1 MKSWEEILLDKNI
14 PNPIPPPPYADLDE
28 KFGFINREKEENEL
42 LRFIN
47 KAKVENKGFLIFLL
61 GNQGKG
67 KTTFLRHIKEKH
79 SYKKSDVL
87 YVFMNFPQN
96 LSELNFSFIYKNF
109 IKEFFFSDAISDA
122 YNKILSNFEKP
133 KNEEDVVRLTNDI
146 KINLEKL
153 PQGISNNLGI
163 IKFIIL
169 SLIPSPYFYDT
180 YNYIYNDEELSED
193 IPIYNFL
200 IETNES
206 IAITK
211 LVRFSKFLKN
221 LLNINHIVL
230 IIDDFD
236 ILDRDEKVF
245 RSLYKTLM
253 SFRNNQEL
261 LNNFS
266 LIFSGSLDFYSD
278 FIQSLSQ
285 NERGRIENWMYKI
298 FFESFETDD
307 FINLIKCAFSKFW
320 NKFDGEII
328 PPENNF
334 TVFNKETLSFI
345 YEYENKDLRDVLR
358 KLYDL
363 VEKIRENG
371 KIVFYQDIK
380 SFIKDF
386 KKDKIGLNTIEV
398 KYFINE
404 LEKKVKLEKSS
415 QFINKEI
422 AFIFNHLKN
431 YFKSQ
436 KIFIEANYE
445 EKISDG
451 KADVLL
457 KITKEDGKHYE
468 VIFEIKIKESQV
480 NYSDIESRI
489 KMLKESENRYLYWIT
504 KSPLDK
510 IKIDSEIEKRI
521 LREGKL
527 DDLEF
532 AYLSYLI
539 HIPEIYG
546 LENFDLDSL
555 ITIIKQSGIDL
566 DLILN
571 PPEFTLLTHRIDLN
585 DEIRKILFE
594 LSEYQSYT
602 KKETLYKKLVERG
615 LKNYSKDF
623 VFMKVDKI
631 AEDIGFK
638 PTKDTV
644 RFKIK
649 EI

>member
-146 KINLEKL
+146 KINVEKL

-169 SLIPSPYFYDT
+169 SLNPSPYFYDT

-236 ILDRDEKVF
+236 ILDKDEKVF

-320 NKFDGEII
+320 KKFDEEII
-328 PPENNF
+328 PPENVL
-334 TVFNKETLSFI
+334 TVFTKETLSFL

-363 VEKIRENG
+363 IEKMRENG

-415 QFINKEI
+415 QFINKDI

-436 KIFIEANYE
+436 KIFIEANDE

-468 VIFEIKIKESQV
+468 VIFEIKIKENQV

-521 LREGKL
+521 LRERKL

-546 LENFDLDSL
+546 LENFDFDSL

-571 PPEFTLLTHRIDLN
+571 PPEFTLLTHRINLN

-594 LSEYQSYT
+594 LSEYQSYI
-602 KKETLYKKLVERG
+602 KKETLFKKL
-615 LKNYSKDF
+615 LK
-623 VFMKVDKI
+623 
-631 AEDIGFK
+631 
-638 PTKDTV
+638 
-644 RFKIK
+644 RFCIY
-649 EI
+649 ES